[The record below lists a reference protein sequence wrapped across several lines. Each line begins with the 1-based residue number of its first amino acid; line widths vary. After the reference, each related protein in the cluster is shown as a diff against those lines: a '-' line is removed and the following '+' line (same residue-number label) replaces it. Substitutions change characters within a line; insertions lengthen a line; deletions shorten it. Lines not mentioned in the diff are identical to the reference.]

1 MSDVSHPL
9 VDDVQGLFCPPYQ
22 LPLWIKEAPS
32 DEAKSAYT
40 STDELCL
47 FLHAGL
53 IFLSRLTVACVFAD
67 EASVTNLDDIQEW
80 QIRWRTARVKNE
92 GCLCW
97 HAVCR
102 AEDKLV
108 KLPLHPLPCNTPWCC
123 LFLVVCIFVCLL
135 LFFSF
140 FTKSCEFIEQFMEAG
155 ELGDCCFHS

>member
-9 VDDVQGLFCPPYQ
+9 VDDVQGLFFPPYQ

-40 STDELCL
+40 STDESCL

-53 IFLSRLTVACVFAD
+53 IFLSRLTAACVFAD

-97 HAVCR
+97 HAVRR

-108 KLPLHPLPCNTPWCC
+108 KLPWHPLPCNTPFADAACFW
-123 LFLVVCIFVCLL
+123 LFVFLFVCCCF
-135 LFFSF
+135 LFFLLKAVSLLNSLWKQ
-140 FTKSCEFIEQFMEAG
+140 KS
-155 ELGDCCFHS
+155 